1 VSDDAIR
8 FVNAVPDRIISPVS
22 GRWERFNTG
31 SVSKMSVQKINGA
44 LRQAEE
50 ALPEKFGARK
60 RVHADPSKDRAG
72 KER

>member
-1 VSDDAIR
+1 
-8 FVNAVPDRIISPVS
+8 
-22 GRWERFNTG
+22 
-31 SVSKMSVQKINGA
+31 MSVQKINGA